1 MSHPPSRR
9 RQSSFTSG
17 SIPIHLPNPLAQSF
31 PANQSNRG
39 PGSSCPAATTSQPRR
54 SPAGARAPS
63 SSSPC
68 RKQQQIQRSCARTS
82 LAKLPAGPLTSI
94 PVLTRRPSEELPL
107 ALLDLRATPASRR
120 CSDAVPEPPVAKG
133 HELLCLAATPTRV
146 AAQPVISA
154 AAEPQD
160 SSAALLFISL
170 PLPYLSPLP
179 CSAPRRHR
187 HGVRRW
193 LPAAALLRRRIRRD
207 PAPTARILPS
217 PMGSASLLR
226 RRHAKPSP
234 SSRSARRSAAEHL
247 PLPASSASSRMRR
260 PLARSSSSVDRAPF
274 SFSFDRVKTQAQPR
288 QAPAGPRPTSPTG
301 LASASVLF
309 ILGRASK
316 AQGEPPPTPPPLSF
330 FLRCWASSDSAR
342 EVFFFSACD
351 FSYYS

>member
-1 MSHPPSRR
+1 M
-9 RQSSFTSG
+9 
-17 SIPIHLPNPLAQSF
+17 
-31 PANQSNRG
+31 
-39 PGSSCPAATTSQPRR
+39 
-54 SPAGARAPS
+54 
-63 SSSPC
+63 
-68 RKQQQIQRSCARTS
+68 
-82 LAKLPAGPLTSI
+82 
-94 PVLTRRPSEELPL
+94 

-217 PMGSASLLR
+217 SMGSASLLR

-247 PLPASSASSRMRR
+247 PLPASSASSGMKR
-260 PLARSSSSVDRAPF
+260 PLARVDRAPF
-274 SFSFDRVKTQAQPR
+274 SSSFDRVKTQPSSP
-288 QAPAGPRPTSPTG
+288 APEWATSSEPGQIHLPPGPARPPASPPLRTGPRPRVSSP
-301 LASASVLF
+301 LQ
-309 ILGRASK
+309 I
-316 AQGEPPPTPPPLSF
+316 PLLCTAGPAYFGPICF
-330 FLRCWASSDSAR
+330 FTDL
-342 EVFFFSACD
+342 
-351 FSYYS
+351 

>member
-1 MSHPPSRR
+1 MSHPAAASPLSPRDPSR
-9 RQSSFTSG
+9 
-17 SIPIHLPNPLAQSF
+17 SICPILSRSHFQPTNPTEALD
-31 PANQSNRG
+31 PAVPQR
-39 PGSSCPAATTSQPRR
+39 PRA
-54 SPAGARAPS
+54 SLAGARQEHELPRPRPRAASSSRSSAAVPGRLWQSSRPAPS
-63 SSSPC
+63 PPSPC
-68 RKQQQIQRSCARTS
+68 S
-82 LAKLPAGPLTSI
+82 P
-94 PVLTRRPSEELPL
+94 
-107 ALLDLRATPASRR
+107 
-120 CSDAVPEPPVAKG
+120 DA
-133 HELLCLAATPTRV
+133 RV

-170 PLPYLSPLP
+170 PLPNLSPLP

-217 PMGSASLLR
+217 SMGSASLLR

-274 SFSFDRVKTQAQPR
+274 SSSFDRVKTQAQPR

-316 AQGEPPPTPPPLSF
+316 AQGEPPPTPRPLSVF
-330 FLRCWASSDSAR
+330 IRCWA
-342 EVFFFSACD
+342 
-351 FSYYS
+351 